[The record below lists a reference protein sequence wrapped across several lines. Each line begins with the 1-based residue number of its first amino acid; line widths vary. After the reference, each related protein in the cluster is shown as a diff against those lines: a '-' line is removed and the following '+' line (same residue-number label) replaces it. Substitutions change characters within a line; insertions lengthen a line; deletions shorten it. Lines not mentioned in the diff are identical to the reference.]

1 MCGILGRYNFK
12 KEASI
17 DETEI
22 KSLTGLLAHRGPDDE
37 GFFFDKGIG
46 FGVRRLNVID
56 LDTGHQPIH
65 NEDKSIWVIY
75 NGEIYNYSQLKTE
88 LISNSHRF
96 YTKTD
101 TEVLVH
107 LYEEKGEDFVR
118 LLNGMFAFALWD
130 ARKKKLL
137 LVRDRFGIKPLF
149 YSVSNGTLF
158 FASELNPLLSA
169 KDINKEIDYGA
180 LSNYFSY
187 NYIPEPDS
195 IFMDIKK
202 LLPGH
207 YMVFERNNI
216 RTVQYWDMEFDNN
229 SPCVRKV
236 EDYLEELDAL
246 LRDSVKMM
254 LQSDVPLGVFLSS
267 GMDSSTI
274 VAYMKDI
281 INEKIKTF
289 TVGFNSKPY
298 NETSQARVISNIFEA
313 EYNEII
319 LKEDISDLIFKSM
332 EYFAEPF
339 GDNASLATMALSR
352 ASKDKVTV
360 VLTGDGGDEIFG
372 GYPTHYVY
380 KFADIY
386 KKIPFT
392 LRKNL
397 IRKTIRRI
405 PTSTKHLSFDY
416 LLKRFVE
423 GADYPYQEG
432 HFLWKA
438 IFFDYEKER
447 LFTQEMANLIREKK
461 SFTIYEEYFDKVKEE
476 DTVNQLLYV
485 DFKTFLLSNGLV
497 RVDRM
502 TMANSI
508 EARLPF
514 LENRLVDFMAG
525 IPARYKIR
533 GVITKYI
540 LRRLMKNRLPP
551 KTISMKKRGLL
562 LPLPELL
569 KNQLRPFTE
578 DILSAK
584 RVHKTGLLNP
594 GFISLLLNE
603 HFKNAKDNSR
613 QIWNLIMFMVWFNR
627 YVKKVFN
634 A

>member
-12 KEASI
+12 KEAYI
-17 DETEI
+17 DKDEI
-22 KSLTGLLAHRGPDDE
+22 KFLTGLLAHRGPDDE
-37 GFFFDKGIG
+37 GYFFDKDIG
-46 FGVRRLNVID
+46 LGVRRLNVID

-75 NGEIYNYSQLKTE
+75 NGEIYNYPQLKAE

-130 ARKKKLL
+130 AKKRKLL
-137 LVRDRFGIKPLF
+137 LARDRFGIKPLF
-149 YSVSNGTLF
+149 YSVFNGTLL

-169 KDINKEIDYGA
+169 KDTSKEIDYTA

-187 NYIPEPDS
+187 NYIPEPNS
-195 IFMDIKK
+195 VFTNIKK

-207 YMVFERNNI
+207 YLVFERSNI
-216 RTVQYWDMEFDNN
+216 KSAQYWDMEFNN
-229 SPCVRKV
+229 SPPRKKI
-236 EDYLEELDAL
+236 EEYLEELNIL
-246 LRDSVKMM
+246 LRNSIKMM
-254 LQSDVPLGVFLSS
+254 LQSDVALGVFLSS

-274 VAYMKDI
+274 VAYMKDL
-281 INEKIKTF
+281 INDRIETF
-289 TVGFNSKPY
+289 TVGFDTKPY
-298 NETSQARVISNIFEA
+298 DETKEARLIADRFKA

-319 LKEDISDLIFKSM
+319 LKDGLLDLIFKSM

-352 ASKDKVTV
+352 MSKNKVTV
-360 VLTGDGGDEIFG
+360 VLTGDGGDEILG
-372 GYPTHYVY
+372 GYPTHYIY

-386 KKIPFT
+386 KKIPYG

-397 IRKTIRRI
+397 IRKTVRHI
-405 PTSTKHLSFDY
+405 PASSKHLSFDY

-432 HFLWKA
+432 HFLWKV
-438 IFFDYEKER
+438 IFFDSQKER
-447 LFTQEMANLIREKK
+447 LFTKEIADSIRDKK
-461 SFTIYEEYFDKVKEE
+461 SLSVLEEYFDRVKEE
-476 DTVNQLLYV
+476 DIVNQLLYV

-514 LENRLVDFMAG
+514 LENHLVEFIAG
-525 IPARYKIR
+525 IPARYKVS

-540 LRRLMKNRLPP
+540 LRRLMKNRLPS
-551 KTISMKKRGLL
+551 KIISMKKRGLL

-584 RVHKTGLLNP
+584 RINRTGLLNSD
-594 GFISLLLNE
+594 FISQILNE
-603 HFKNAKDNSR
+603 HFENARDNSK

-627 YVKKVFN
+627 YVKSVL
-634 A
+634 